1 MVRFTEEYKKV
12 MIPRLMEKFGYS
24 NTMQAPR
31 ITKVVVNVGM
41 GDMARE
47 KELIE
52 KIRDELATITGQR
65 PRLTRSRISIS
76 NFKIRDGAPVG
87 YKVTLRG
94 VRMYEFLDRLINFC
108 IPRIRDFRGVSGTA
122 FDQNGNYT
130 LGLKEQTIFPE
141 LDPNKMPRT
150 HGMDICIVTTAK
162 TKEEAKE
169 LLEAFGMPFEKK

>member
-1 MVRFTEEYKKV
+1 MVRYAEEYKKEI
-12 MIPRLMEKFGYS
+12 IPRLMKKFGYS
-24 NTMQAPR
+24 NPMQAPK

-41 GDMARE
+41 GAMAQE
-47 KELIE
+47 KDLVE
-52 KIRDELATITGQR
+52 KVRDEMAIITGQR

-87 YKVTLRG
+87 YKTTLRG

-108 IPRIRDFRGVSGTA
+108 IPRIRDFRGVSSTA

-130 LGLKEQTIFPE
+130 LGVKEQTIFPE
-141 LDPNKMPRT
+141 LDLNKIPRT

-162 TKEEAKE
+162 TKEESKE
-169 LLEAFGMPFEKK
+169 LLEAFGMPFEKR